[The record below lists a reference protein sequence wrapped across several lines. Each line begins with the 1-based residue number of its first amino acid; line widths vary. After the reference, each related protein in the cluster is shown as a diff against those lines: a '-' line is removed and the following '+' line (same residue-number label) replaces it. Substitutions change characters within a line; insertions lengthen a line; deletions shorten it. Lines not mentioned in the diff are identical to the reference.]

1 MKDQKGFSHILLIIL
16 VVVAVAAAGVI
27 GWWAYQRVQKNSET
41 PAADSSESAD
51 TEESDLDTLDTLD
64 TASSVPDG
72 YTLYENETYGVQ
84 FAYPD
89 EWGTVSTAA
98 PWCQTQGH
106 LVAGSGIIISFSDE
120 AHVAAGIRSS
130 NWEHDPAFGHGG
142 SENASSLAP
151 VTAYTPGNLDY
162 LAYDI
167 MKDDATGFLGLK
179 PLCQEGGCYSMGLVL
194 IHTLS
199 GNANTNG
206 VALVYTADYEANLLE
221 DATQAQA
228 DALPWAANFPQSLID
243 QFEVIDGTIDN
254 L

>member
-1 MKDQKGFSHILLIIL
+1 VKNEKGFSHILLIIL
-16 VVVAVAAAGVI
+16 VVLAVAGAGVI
-27 GWWAYQRVQKNSET
+27 GWWAYQRVQKNNET
-41 PAADSSESAD
+41 PAADSSQAAD
-51 TEESDLDTLDTLD
+51 TEDSDIDTIDTLD
-64 TASSVPDG
+64 TASTVPEG

-84 FAYPD
+84 FAYPS

-106 LVAGSGIIISFSDE
+106 LTSGSGIIMSFSDE
-120 AHVAAGIRSS
+120 SHVTAGIRTSD
-130 NWEHDPAFGHGG
+130 WQHDPAFGHGG
-142 SENASSLAP
+142 SDNSSSLAP
-151 VTAYTPGNLDY
+151 VGAYTPGNLDY

-167 MKDDATGFLGLK
+167 IKDDATGFFGLK

-194 IHTLS
+194 IHSLS
-199 GNANTNG
+199 GNTYTTGIAF
-206 VALVYTADYEANLLE
+206 VYTADYEANLYE

-228 DALPWAANFPQSLID
+228 DALPWGTYFSAALID